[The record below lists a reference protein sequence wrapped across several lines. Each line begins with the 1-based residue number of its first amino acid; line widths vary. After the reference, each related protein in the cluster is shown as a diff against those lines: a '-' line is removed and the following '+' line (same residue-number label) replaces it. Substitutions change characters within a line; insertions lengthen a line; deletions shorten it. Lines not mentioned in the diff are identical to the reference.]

1 MSKTLRR
8 PMFRGGRV
16 DSRGTGITSGLMD
29 DSGYADGGRVGFQRG
44 GYSTIPGIDDLSQV
58 GIYNPYRSLSSFAG
72 PGPQNITPRQRLGLS
87 PVQTIPSYY
96 TGTARQQIKQREE
109 DLRTQAQAEQED
121 AASAAFAKAFV
132 PTETGTGTG
141 TEIGTGTRKGGID
154 LLSDEEDIT
163 RQAKLYQKLLGGDE
177 AKSQAVYD
185 ALLAASP
192 AFFKGK
198 NLREAAPEVLT
209 AINKSGAFDK
219 PRDIKQAS
227 AQLAIQR
234 AMLKDKAVAEERAR
248 LGQIQI
254 ASEAKRD
261 PIAKQLKDLT
271 GNPSIAG
278 TITPDKISS
287 YVQASPVGTQ
297 FKVLNP
303 ITKQEQYIRII
314 TQKNIQGK
322 DIKTYEEIPL

>member
-8 PMFRGGRV
+8 PMFRGGSV
-16 DSRGTGITSGLMD
+16 NSRGTGITSGLD
-29 DSGYADGGRVGFQRG
+29 DSGYADGGRVEFQMG
-44 GYSTIPGIDDLSQV
+44 GSYPSFRSPISTSRAFGVEPGYDLLDKLKSLIPDTRSIRQRRESEIDRIRSGIDTSGASVEGAIEFGNTGFGKDTTTPPPSTT
-58 GIYNPYRSLSSFAG
+58 IT
-72 PGPQNITPRQRLGLS
+72 NIPTELTDEEQL
-87 PVQTIPSYY
+87 
-96 TGTARQQIKQREE
+96 IKQ
-109 DLRTQAQAEQED
+109 TQ
-121 AASAAFAKAFV
+121 
-132 PTETGTGTG
+132 
-141 TEIGTGTRKGGID
+141 
-154 LLSDEEDIT
+154 
-163 RQAKLYQKLLGGDE
+163 LYQKLLGGDE

-198 NLREAAPEVLT
+198 NLKEAAPEVLT

-219 PRDIKQAS
+219 PRDIKQAA
-227 AQLAIQR
+227 AQLSIQR
-234 AMLKDKAVAEERAR
+234 AMLRDKAIAEERTR

-278 TITPDKISS
+278 TIPSDKISS

-297 FKVLNP
+297 FRVVNP
-303 ITKQEQYIRII
+303 TTKQEQYIRII
-314 TQKNIQGK
+314 TQKNIEGK

>member
-8 PMFRGGRV
+8 PMFRGGSV
-16 DSRGTGITSGLMD
+16 NSRGTGITSGLD
-29 DSGYADGGRVGFQRG
+29 DSGYADGGRVEFQMG
-44 GYSTIPGIDDLSQV
+44 GSYPSFRSPISTSRALGVEPGYNLLDKLKSLMPDTRSIRQRREAEFDIARSGIDTSGAFVDGAIEFGNTGFGKDTTTTPPPSTT
-58 GIYNPYRSLSSFAG
+58 
-72 PGPQNITPRQRLGLS
+72 ITN
-87 PVQTIPSYY
+87 
-96 TGTARQQIKQREE
+96 
-109 DLRTQAQAEQED
+109 
-121 AASAAFAKAFV
+121 V
-132 PTETGTGTG
+132 PTELT
-141 TEIGTGTRKGGID
+141 
-154 LLSDEEDIT
+154 DEEQLIKQT
-163 RQAKLYQKLLGGDE
+163 QLYQKLLGGDE

-198 NLREAAPEVLT
+198 NLKEAAPEVLT

-219 PRDIKQAS
+219 PRDIKQAA
-227 AQLAIQR
+227 AQLSIQR
-234 AMLKDKAVAEERAR
+234 AMLRDKAIAEERTR

-278 TITPDKISS
+278 TIPSDKISS

-297 FKVLNP
+297 FRVINP
-303 ITKQEQYIRII
+303 TTKQEQYIRII
-314 TQKNIQGK
+314 TQKNIEGK